1 MEKGRKKM
9 TMNSK
14 DQLSGIDNLGLF
26 EQTIKQYNLNF
37 YNELIEQYE
46 LPMNLNQDISIY
58 VDEID
63 TLE

>member
-1 MEKGRKKM
+1 M